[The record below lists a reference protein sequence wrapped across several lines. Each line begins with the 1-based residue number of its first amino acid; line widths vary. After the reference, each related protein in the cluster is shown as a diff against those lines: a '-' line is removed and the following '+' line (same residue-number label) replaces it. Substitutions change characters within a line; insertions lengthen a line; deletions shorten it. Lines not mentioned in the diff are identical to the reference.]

1 MLIITVIGGD
11 FMENMKFNDYN
22 IAEISKNNVTDIL
35 ELEKTLSQNANK
47 EIVLIAYQH
56 TSNDK

>member
-1 MLIITVIGGD
+1 
-11 FMENMKFNDYN
+11 MENMKFNDYN